1 MGRNSAKLSLKFYGS
16 LGNISGA
23 NCGLSN
29 RLQGYE
35 MTDVALVVD
44 MLRGFLE
51 EGNNLYCGDDA
62 RRIIPN
68 VQALLERETARGSK
82 VFYICDT
89 HDPDDLEFQMFPV
102 HCVRGTAESEVIPE
116 LAQYPGERIEKQRY
130 SAFFNTDLENRLK
143 ELAPD
148 RIIVCGVCTDICVLH
163 TTADARNRD
172 YAVEVASDAVA
183 SFDNGAHEWAL
194 RHIEGI
200 LGAKL
205 VTVHAATAG

>member
-1 MGRNSAKLSLKFYGS
+1 
-16 LGNISGA
+16 
-23 NCGLSN
+23 
-29 RLQGYE
+29 
-35 MTDVALVVD
+35 MTDVVLVVD

-68 VQALLERETARGSK
+68 VQALLDREISRGSR

-89 HDPDDLEFQMFPV
+89 HAPDDLEFQMFPV
-102 HCVRGTAESEVIPE
+102 HCVEGTAESEVIPE
-116 LAQYPGERIEKQRY
+116 LDSYPGERIEKQRY
-130 SAFFNTDLENRLK
+130 SAFYNTDLEQRLK

-148 RIIVCGVCTDICVLH
+148 RITVCGVCTDICVLH

-183 SFDNGAHEWAL
+183 SFDSDAHGWAL
-194 RHIEGI
+194 QHIERI
-200 LGAKL
+200 LGARL
-205 VTVHAATAG
+205 VAVQAAPTG